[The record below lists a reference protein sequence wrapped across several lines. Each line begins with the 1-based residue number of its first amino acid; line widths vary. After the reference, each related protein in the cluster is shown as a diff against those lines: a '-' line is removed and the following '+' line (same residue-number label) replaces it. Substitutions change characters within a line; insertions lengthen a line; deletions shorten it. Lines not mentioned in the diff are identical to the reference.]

1 MSIFNDGAMKER
13 RRKLRREQTAAEA
26 LLWTY
31 LRGRRL
37 MGWKFKR
44 QFSVGAF
51 VIDFYCCAARLAVE
65 IDGSTH
71 ELTAVKESDAEKEL
85 YLKSLNIRVLRFTNE
100 EVLSSCDTVLNRLLE
115 FLNNC
120 RAE

>member
-1 MSIFNDGAMKER
+1 MSIFNDRAMKER
-13 RRKLRREQTAAEA
+13 RRELRRNQTAAEK

-37 MGWKFKR
+37 GGWKFKR

-65 IDGSTH
+65 LDGSTH
-71 ELTAVKESDAEKEL
+71 ELAEAKENDAEKEK
-85 YLKSLNIRVLRFTNE
+85 YLKALNIRVLRFSND
-100 EVLSSCDTVLNRLLE
+100 EVLSSCDTVINRLLE
-115 FLNNC
+115 FLNRC